1 MRTIIVLTTFL
12 LLNTDLFSQGGVNVK
27 YIPIDSI
34 DEKYVGQEIKIDFKS
49 KKTKD
54 NLIQKTRLADTVKIS
69 LNNRQIDLIEVK
81 GRGTDYWYF
90 DKEYLKSYN
99 YQRGQIL
106 RINDIEIQKIETDSI
121 LTRMT
126 LVLTK
131 NEKQNA
137 KQINKE
143 TKDFWIPKDKIE
155 GVLIKK

>member
-1 MRTIIVLTTFL
+1 M
-12 LLNTDLFSQGGVNVK
+12 
-27 YIPIDSI
+27 
-34 DEKYVGQEIKIDFKS
+34 
-49 KKTKD
+49 
-54 NLIQKTRLADTVKIS
+54 
-69 LNNRQIDLIEVK
+69 IEVK

-155 GVLIKK
+155 GVLI